1 MTEEFQ
7 ASNPESTY
15 QAHDL
20 NADRR
25 ENAGDSASR
34 TKRLSGANKDE
45 RLGLAMRIP
54 LANLLARNPLPKVGD
69 LMTEVVRTSE
79 RVQDLIE
86 LLSRGDQPGVERL
99 AKEISVMEGKADDA
113 KNVARSKMPVR
124 LLMPVDRRDVL
135 KLISQIDAIA
145 DCAEDVGV
153 LLTIRPLTV
162 SEEMKPFLHLFVER
176 VLETIREAAKLIEMI
191 DDLVESGFAGPPAE
205 RVIEQAAILNRAEHE
220 ADKIQD
226 RCAKV
231 LFKGEDTM
239 APTAVFMWTK
249 VLNKIGDMA
258 NHAENVGDQ
267 FRLFVAG

>member
-7 ASNPESTY
+7 ASNPESTH

-176 VLETIREAAKLIEMI
+176 VLETIREAAKLIDMI

-231 LFKGEDTM
+231 LFKEEDTM

>member
-1 MTEEFQ
+1 
-7 ASNPESTY
+7 
-15 QAHDL
+15 
-20 NADRR
+20 
-25 ENAGDSASR
+25 
-34 TKRLSGANKDE
+34 
-45 RLGLAMRIP
+45 MRIP

-69 LMTEVVRTSE
+69 LMTEVIRTSDL
-79 RVQDLIE
+79 VQDLIE
-86 LLSRGDQPGVERL
+86 LLSQGDQAGVERL

-113 KNVARSKMPVR
+113 KNAARSKMPVR

-135 KLISQIDAIA
+135 KLISEIDAIA

-162 SEEMKPFLHLFVER
+162 SEEVKTFLNLFVER
-176 VLETIREAAKLIEMI
+176 VLATVREAAKLIDLI

-205 RVIEQAAILNRAEHE
+205 RVLEQAAILNRAEHE

-231 LFKGEDTM
+231 LFMEEDSM
-239 APTAVFMWTK
+239 APAAVFMWTK

-258 NHAENVGDQ
+258 NHAENMGDQ

>member
-1 MTEEFQ
+1 
-7 ASNPESTY
+7 
-15 QAHDL
+15 
-20 NADRR
+20 
-25 ENAGDSASR
+25 
-34 TKRLSGANKDE
+34 
-45 RLGLAMRIP
+45 MRIP

-69 LMTEVVRTSE
+69 LMNEVVRTSD
-79 RVQDLIE
+79 RVQDLID
-86 LLSRGDQPGVERL
+86 LLARGDQAGVERL
-99 AKEISVMEGKADDA
+99 AKEISTMEGKADDA
-113 KNVARSKMPVR
+113 KNAARSKMPVR

-135 KLISQIDAIA
+135 KLISEIDAIA

-162 SEEMKPFLHLFVER
+162 PEDMKPVLELFVER
-176 VLETIREAAKLIEMI
+176 VLETVREAAKLIDLI

-205 RVIEQAAILNRAEHE
+205 RVIEQSAILGRAEHE

-226 RCAKV
+226 QCAKV
-231 LFKGEDTM
+231 LFKEEDAM
-239 APTAVFMWTK
+239 PPAAVFMWTK

>member
-1 MTEEFQ
+1 MVQVVQTSNRIEE
-7 ASNPESTY
+7 
-15 QAHDL
+15 L
-20 NADRR
+20 I
-25 ENAGDSASR
+25 
-34 TKRLSGANKDE
+34 E
-45 RLGLAMRIP
+45 RL
-54 LANLLARNPLPKVGD
+54 AN
-69 LMTEVVRTSE
+69 
-79 RVQDLIE
+79 
-86 LLSRGDQPGVERL
+86 GDQAGVERV
-99 AKEISVMEGKADDA
+99 AKEISVMEAKADDA

-162 SEEMKPFLHLFVER
+162 PDGMRPVLNLFVER
-176 VLETIREAAKLIEMI
+176 VLETIREAAKLIDLV
-191 DDLVESGFAGPPAE
+191 DDLVESGFSGPPAE
-205 RVIEQAAILNRAEHE
+205 RVLEQAAILGRAEHE

-226 RCAKV
+226 RCAKA
-231 LFKGEDTM
+231 LFKEEANM
-239 APTAVFMWTK
+239 PPAALFMWTK

>member
-1 MTEEFQ
+1 
-7 ASNPESTY
+7 
-15 QAHDL
+15 
-20 NADRR
+20 
-25 ENAGDSASR
+25 
-34 TKRLSGANKDE
+34 
-45 RLGLAMRIP
+45 MRIP

-69 LMTEVVRTSE
+69 LMSEVIRTSD
-79 RVQDLIE
+79 RVQALIDL
-86 LLSRGDQPGVERL
+86 LAKGDQAGVERV
-99 AKEISVMEGKADDA
+99 AKEISAMEGKADDA
-113 KNVARSKMPVR
+113 KNAARSKMPVR

-135 KLISQIDAIA
+135 KLISEIDAIA

-162 SEEMKPFLHLFVER
+162 PEDMKPVLELFVER
-176 VLETIREAAKLIEMI
+176 VLETTREAAKLIDLI

-205 RVIEQAAILNRAEHE
+205 RVLEQSAILGRAEHE

-226 RCAKV
+226 QCARV
-231 LFKGEDTM
+231 LFKEEDSM
-239 APTAVFMWTK
+239 PPAALFMWTK

>member
-1 MTEEFQ
+1 
-7 ASNPESTY
+7 
-15 QAHDL
+15 
-20 NADRR
+20 
-25 ENAGDSASR
+25 
-34 TKRLSGANKDE
+34 
-45 RLGLAMRIP
+45 MRIP

-69 LMTEVVRTSE
+69 LMDEVIRTSD
-79 RVQDLIE
+79 RVQALIDL
-86 LLSRGDQPGVERL
+86 LATGDQAGVERV
-99 AKEISVMEGKADDA
+99 AKEISAMEGKADDA
-113 KNVARSKMPVR
+113 KNAARSKMPVR

-135 KLISQIDAIA
+135 KLISEIDAIA

-162 SEEMKPFLHLFVER
+162 PEDMKPVLALFVES
-176 VLETIREAAKLIEMI
+176 VLETIREAAKLIDLI

-205 RVIEQAAILNRAEHE
+205 RVLEQAAILGRAEHE

-226 RCAKV
+226 QCARV
-231 LFKGEDTM
+231 LFKEEDSM
-239 APTAVFMWTK
+239 PPAAVFMWTK

>member
-1 MTEEFQ
+1 
-7 ASNPESTY
+7 
-15 QAHDL
+15 
-20 NADRR
+20 
-25 ENAGDSASR
+25 
-34 TKRLSGANKDE
+34 
-45 RLGLAMRIP
+45 MRIP

-69 LMTEVVRTSE
+69 LMTEVIRTSD
-79 RVQDLIE
+79 RVRELIE
-86 LLSRGDQPGVERL
+86 LLSAGDQAGVERV
-99 AKEISVMEGKADDA
+99 AKEISTMEGKADDA
-113 KNVARSKMPVR
+113 KNAARSKMPVR

-162 SEEMKPFLHLFVER
+162 PETMKPILELFVDR
-176 VLETIREAAKLIEMI
+176 VLGTIREAAKLIDLI
-191 DDLVESGFAGPPAE
+191 DDLVESGFSGPPAE
-205 RVIEQAAILNRAEHE
+205 QVLEQAAILNRAEHE

-226 RCAKV
+226 QCAKV
-231 LFKGEDTM
+231 LFKEEDAM
-239 APTAVFMWTK
+239 PPAAVFMWTK

>member
-1 MTEEFQ
+1 
-7 ASNPESTY
+7 
-15 QAHDL
+15 
-20 NADRR
+20 
-25 ENAGDSASR
+25 
-34 TKRLSGANKDE
+34 
-45 RLGLAMRIP
+45 MRIP

-69 LMTEVVRTSE
+69 LMNEVVRTSD
-79 RVQDLIE
+79 RVQDLID
-86 LLSRGDQPGVERL
+86 LLARGDQAGVERL
-99 AKEISVMEGKADDA
+99 AKEISTMEGKADDA
-113 KNVARSKMPVR
+113 KNAARSKMPVR

-135 KLISQIDAIA
+135 KLISEIDGIA

-162 SEEMKPFLHLFVER
+162 PEDMKPVLELFVER
-176 VLETIREAAKLIEMI
+176 VLETVREAAKPIDLI

-205 RVIEQAAILNRAEHE
+205 RVIEQSAILGRAEHE

-226 RCAKV
+226 QCAKV
-231 LFKGEDTM
+231 LFKEEDSM
-239 APTAVFMWTK
+239 PPAAVFMWTK

>member
-1 MTEEFQ
+1 M
-7 ASNPESTY
+7 N
-15 QAHDL
+15 
-20 NADRR
+20 
-25 ENAGDSASR
+25 
-34 TKRLSGANKDE
+34 
-45 RLGLAMRIP
+45 
-54 LANLLARNPLPKVGD
+54 
-69 LMTEVVRTSE
+69 EVVGTSD

-86 LLSRGDQPGVERL
+86 LLAKNDQPGVELL
-99 AKEISVMEGKADDA
+99 AKEISAMEGKADDA
-113 KNVARSKMPVR
+113 KNAARSKMPVR

-135 KLISQIDAIA
+135 KLISEIDAIA

-162 SEEMKPFLHLFVER
+162 PEDMKPVLELFVER
-176 VLETIREAAKLIEMI
+176 VVETVREAAKLINLI

-205 RVIEQAAILNRAEHE
+205 RVLEQSAILGRAEHE

-226 RCAKV
+226 QCARV
-231 LFKGEDTM
+231 LFKEEDNM
-239 APTAVFMWTK
+239 PPAAVFMWTK

>member
-1 MTEEFQ
+1 MVQVVQTSHRIEE
-7 ASNPESTY
+7 
-15 QAHDL
+15 
-20 NADRR
+20 
-25 ENAGDSASR
+25 
-34 TKRLSGANKDE
+34 
-45 RLGLAMRIP
+45 
-54 LANLLARNPLPKVGD
+54 
-69 LMTEVVRTSE
+69 
-79 RVQDLIE
+79 LIE
-86 LLSRGDQPGVERL
+86 LLAKGDQAGVERV
-99 AKEISVMEGKADDA
+99 AKEISVMEAKADDA
-113 KNVARSKMPVR
+113 KNAARSKMPVR

-162 SEEMKPFLHLFVER
+162 PEGMKPVLNLFVDR
-176 VLETIREAAKLIEMI
+176 VLDTVREAAKLIDLV
-191 DDLVESGFAGPPAE
+191 DDLVESGFSGPPAE
-205 RVIEQAAILNRAEHE
+205 RVLEQAAILGRAEHE

-231 LFKGEDTM
+231 LFKEEANM
-239 APTAVFMWTK
+239 PPAALFMWTK